1 MTDADAFGLHPITP
15 MHSLNH
21 RLRLFSL
28 LARLLCILA
37 PSFIVCGTPLFEGR
51 AIAAPSADRSVAAGV
66 HQVPTVRRHL
76 PPAGKLMHDVSS
88 ITPAPSTVITWATR
102 YDHHNVHMLALLV
115 VWRGSD
121 GWHSR
126 GAPESS
132 SGGGGERWFEYTIR
146 DGGLDLKVR
155 FDAVNRI
162 AEMAGRKLALRDD
175 NVILVDGVAS
185 PSGPKVVGTLR
196 IDPKLATGPDGFP
209 VVADLWTRSPEIV
222 SFLKR

>member
-1 MTDADAFGLHPITP
+1 MTTFLA
-15 MHSLNH
+15 
-21 RLRLFSL
+21 L
-28 LARLLCILA
+28 LPVGQEAPARRGV
-37 PSFIVCGTPLFEGR
+37 P
-51 AIAAPSADRSVAAGV
+51 AAGRV
-66 HQVPTVRRHL
+66 
-76 PPAGKLMHDVSS
+76 MHDVSMHKIS
-88 ITPAPSTVITWATR
+88 PSAVMTLATKQ
-102 YDHHNVHMLALLV
+102 DHNNVHTLALVV
-115 VWRGSD
+115 VWKGSD

-126 GAPESS
+126 GAPENS
-132 SGGGGERWFEYTIR
+132 SGGGAERWFEYTVR